1 MASALIHFNRAR
13 DASGMPCRWRDL
25 LTAGRLARR
34 WRLTF
39 CCFLLRLLA
48 GVTLSPLAICRPILG
63 ALVTHHP
70 VPLAPAPFET
80 SLALRSARHGSLLPI
95 APTTNRKGCEFQPIA

>member
-34 WRLTF
+34 W
-39 CCFLLRLLA
+39 
-48 GVTLSPLAICRPILG
+48 RPILG